1 MLAVLRLK
9 KFKWFFPP
17 LYTLGFS
24 TTVRMPTS
32 PKSVIWSNGVRN
44 TLARH
49 QILRTHQS
57 PFPLQ
62 SRHWLKDQTIYQIS
76 PKGLLKRC

>member
-1 MLAVLRLK
+1 MLAVLLLK
-9 KFKWFFPP
+9 KFRWFFP
-17 LYTLGFS
+17 LFYRLGFG

-32 PKSVIWSNGVRN
+32 PKSEQCQKH

-57 PFPLQ
+57 LFPLQ
-62 SRHWLKDQTIYQIS
+62 IRHWLKDQIIYQIS